1 MARGPIDR
9 PPISCEIT
17 PRMVFAARGSRGG
30 EVDYVHSRALA
41 EGAVTPSLTA
51 ANIANPAAVRDAISE
66 CISAAAG
73 KASEVCAVIPDS
85 ASRVVLLDFEN
96 LPESPEDAEPVV
108 RFRLKKS
115 LPFDV
120 DKAAVSYDA
129 FRIPGGT
136 TKVVAAIVLR
146 TVLDEYEQVFRD
158 AGCTPS
164 VVIPS
169 TLAALGLIESDR
181 ATMLLKVDF
190 GTTSVAIVDQNQLL
204 LFRTLESGGDA
215 SPERLAE
222 DVYPSIVYLQ
232 DTYGVSIERVVLAGV
247 SNTSSF
253 TSVLSEQTGAQVE
266 EIAKSPKMPIS
277 GARNDAAGAIGA
289 LL

>member
-1 MARGPIDR
+1 MQRDTIDR
-9 PPISCEIT
+9 PLISCEIT
-17 PRMVFAARGSRGG
+17 PRMVFAARASHAGT
-30 EVDYVHSRALA
+30 VDIVHSRSLP
-41 EGAVTPSLTA
+41 EGAVTPSLTG
-51 ANIANPAAVRDAISE
+51 ANIANADVVRDAISE
-66 CISAAAG
+66 CVNAVAG
-73 KASEVCAVIPDS
+73 RLEEVTAVIPDA

-96 LPESPEDAEPVV
+96 LSERHDEAEPVV

-129 FRIPGGT
+129 VKLPNGS
-136 TKVVAAIVLR
+136 TKVISAIVLR
-146 TVLDEYEQVFRD
+146 TVLEEYEQVFRD
-158 AGCTPS
+158 AGFTPG

-169 TLAALGLIESDR
+169 TLAALGVIDADR
-181 ATMLLKVDF
+181 PTMLLKVDV

-204 LFRTLESGGDA
+204 LFRTLDSGGDA

-232 DTYGVSIERVVLAGV
+232 DTYGINVDRVVLAGV
-247 SNTSSF
+247 SNTTPFSP
-253 TSVLSEQTGAQVE
+253 VLSEQTGARVDD
-266 EIAKSPKMPIS
+266 IVTSAKMPIS
-277 GARNDAAGAIGA
+277 GGRSDAAGVIGA

>member
-1 MARGPIDR
+1 MG
-9 PPISCEIT
+9 
-17 PRMVFAARGSRGG
+17 V
-30 EVDYVHSRALA
+30 VDYVHSRPLPA
-41 EGAVTPSLTA
+41 GAVVPSLTGT
-51 ANIANPAAVRDAISE
+51 NIVNPAAVRDAIAE
-66 CISAAAG
+66 CVSAAGG
-73 KASEVCAVIPDS
+73 KQREVTAVIPD
-85 ASRVVLLDFEN
+85 AAVRVVLLDFES
-96 LPESPEDAEPVV
+96 LPERADEAEPVV

-129 FRIPGGT
+129 SRSTSGG

-158 AGCTPS
+158 AGCVPG

-169 TLAALGLIESDR
+169 TLAAVGAVDADR
-181 ATMLLKVDF
+181 PTMLLKVDAS
-190 GTTSVAIVDQNQLL
+190 TTSVAIVDQNQLL

-215 SPERLAE
+215 SAERLAE

-232 DTYGVSIERVVLAGV
+232 DNYGLNVERVILAGV
-247 SNTSSF
+247 SDTAQYSP
-253 TSVLSEQTGAQVE
+253 VLAEQTGARVE
-266 EIAKSPKMPIS
+266 DILKSPKMPIS
-277 GARNDAAGAIGA
+277 GGRGDAAGAIGA

>member
-1 MARGPIDR
+1 MARGQIER
-9 PPISCEIT
+9 PLISCEIT
-17 PRMVFAARGSRGG
+17 PRMVFAARASRAGSV
-30 EVDYVHSRALA
+30 EIVHSRSLP
-41 EGAVTPSLTA
+41 EGAVTPSLTGT
-51 ANIANPAAVRDAISE
+51 NIANHAAVREAIAD
-66 CISAAAG
+66 CITAVGG
-73 KASEVCAVIPDS
+73 KALDVTAVIPDA

-96 LPESPEDAEPVV
+96 LSERYDEAEPMV

-129 FRIPGGT
+129 LRLPNGS
-136 TKVVAAIVLR
+136 TKVVSAIVLR

-158 AGCTPS
+158 AGCTPGA
-164 VVIPS
+164 VIPS
-169 TLAALGLIESDR
+169 TLAALGIIDADR
-181 ATMLLKVDF
+181 PTMLLKVDP

-204 LFRTLESGGDA
+204 LFRTLDSGGEA

-232 DTYGVSIERVVLAGV
+232 DTYGINVDRVILAGV
-247 SNTSSF
+247 SSPAAF
-253 TSVLSEQTGAQVE
+253 TPVLAEQTGAPVE
-266 EIAKSPKMPIS
+266 EISKLSRMPIS
-277 GARNDAAGAIGA
+277 GARNDASGVIGA

>member
-1 MARGPIDR
+1 MARGHIER
-9 PPISCEIT
+9 PLISCELT
-17 PRMVFAARGSRGG
+17 PRMVFAARASRGG
-30 EVDYVHSRALA
+30 NVEIVHSRSLP
-41 EGAVTPSLTA
+41 EGAITPSLTGT
-51 ANIANPAAVRDAISE
+51 NIANHGAVRDAIAD
-66 CISAAAG
+66 CIAAVDG
-73 KASEVCAVIPDS
+73 KSLDVTAVIPDA

-96 LPESPEDAEPVV
+96 LSEREDEAEPMV

-129 FRIPGGT
+129 LRLPNGS
-136 TKVVAAIVLR
+136 TKVVSAIVLR

-158 AGCTPS
+158 AGCNPGA
-164 VVIPS
+164 VIPS
-169 TLAALGLIESDR
+169 TLAALGIIDADR
-181 ATMLLKVDF
+181 PTMLLKVDP

-204 LFRTLESGGDA
+204 LFRTLDSGGEA

-232 DTYGVSIERVVLAGV
+232 DTYGINVDRVILAGV
-247 SNTSSF
+247 SSPAAF
-253 TSVLSEQTGAQVE
+253 TPVLGEQTGARVE
-266 EIAKSPKMPIS
+266 EITKLPRMPIS
-277 GARNDAAGAIGA
+277 GGRNDASGVIGA